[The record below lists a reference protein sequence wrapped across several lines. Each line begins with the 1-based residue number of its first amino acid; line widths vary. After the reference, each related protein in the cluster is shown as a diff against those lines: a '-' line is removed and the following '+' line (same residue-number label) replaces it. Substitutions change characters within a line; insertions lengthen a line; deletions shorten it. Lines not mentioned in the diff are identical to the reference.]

1 MRFRLYIAHTCR
13 LQLVHTNG
21 PAKRRVL
28 CIVVIPQPAVSVVS
42 GCMAALEAEH
52 FLQEHAFQQDKA
64 EPTTAENEAFPD
76 NGYALLEHAAY

>member
-21 PAKRRVL
+21 PSKRRVL

-52 FLQEHAFQQDKA
+52 FLQEHAFQGRA
-64 EPTTAENEAFPD
+64 NHSRNEALPD